1 MDTTPRKA
9 RPRVLPARPAQALA
23 VLAGFVLLL
32 YLSEAVDTV
41 LGHELDDDGILPR
54 RSDGLDGVLWAPLLH
69 GGWAHL
75 VANTLPVLVLGFLAL
90 AGGLGQFIA
99 VTATVWLVSGLGT
112 WLVGDQG
119 TVHLG
124 ASGLVF
130 GWMAFLLVRGFFA
143 GSLRQIALAAVLFLL
158 WGGMLWGV
166 LPGVPGV
173 SWQGHLFGALGGLLA
188 ARVVTGAERTVRAS

>member
-1 MDTTPRKA
+1 M
-9 RPRVLPARPAQALA
+9 
-23 VLAGFVLLL
+23 LAGFVLLL

-173 SWQGHLFGALGGLLA
+173 SWQGHLFGHLGGRFP
-188 ARVVTGAERTVRAS
+188 ARVVTGAEGPVPAS